1 MEKKIMTE
9 DGCSFGL
16 WPAKNKEKF
25 QWHIFNSECY
35 TKYCST
41 QCTIIQD
48 ALIKDKIIFQVI
60 G

>member
-1 MEKKIMTE
+1 MLSDTK
-9 DGCSFGL
+9 CSFGL
-16 WPAKNKEKF
+16 WPAKNKETF